1 MSPNLNLVGH
11 EIYLFI
17 SSALDACSGRTI
29 VMGDF
34 NDLEKNFELLE
45 YFSDSWAIGQQIQ
58 RGEYQGRWS
67 VIDGALANFNIYS
80 EVYDTPLIKEIDS
93 KWGLLKPE
101 RRWLGSFYQYGYSDH
116 LPVYFSTTLCNGK

>member
-34 NDLEKNFELLE
+34 NDLEKNELLE
-45 YFSDSWAIGQQIQ
+45 YFSDSWAG
-58 RGEYQGRWS
+58 G
-67 VIDGALANFNIYS
+67 V
-80 EVYDTPLIKEIDS
+80 
-93 KWGLLKPE
+93 LLTA
-101 RRWLGSFYQYGYSDH
+101 H
-116 LPVYFSTTLCNGK
+116 